1 MLWLDKYRPHSLSE
15 MKFHSTLNQQL
26 LQLASPEK
34 VQSLPHLL
42 FYGPSGAGKK
52 ARVSALL
59 RAVYGPGADKV
70 KVDMRNFKIS
80 GGKVVDQ
87 GAAADG
93 VELAILSSS
102 FHVEMSPSDV
112 GPFKDR
118 LITQAVVKE
127 MAQSNMPTGAV
138 TFKIVVLNDVDE
150 LSRDAQAALRR
161 TMEKYSSTCR
171 FILVSQNP
179 CRVIDPLR
187 SRCIALRVPSPSVE
201 EIQVVLHGV
210 ASAEHVELPA
220 ALALRIATSCE
231 GNVRRAVLCLE
242 SLCMKYAT
250 PILPLDAVIDAPDWE
265 SFVKDIAGSICAKQS
280 PDVLLQVRGHLYE
293 LLTNCI
299 PPELIFRRLVIELLK
314 KIDDSLKADVL
325 HWAAFYEHRS
335 HLGSKPIFH
344 MEAFVA
350 RFMALYKQFMV
361 SMLM

>member
-1 MLWLDKYRPHSLSE
+1 MLWLDKYRPHSLGD
-15 MKFHSTLNQQL
+15 MKFHTTLNQQL

-118 LITQAVVKE
+118 LVTQAVVKE

-187 SRCIALRVPSPSVE
+187 SRCIALRVPAPSVPE
-201 EIQVVLHGV
+201 VQVVLQGV

-220 ALALRIATSCE
+220 ALYALFSHTHSNHSPSHPCPLTTPPRISSISC
-231 GNVRRAVLCLE
+231 CLD
-242 SLCMKYAT
+242 
-250 PILPLDAVIDAPDWE
+250 P
-265 SFVKDIAGSICAKQS
+265 
-280 PDVLLQVRGHLYE
+280 
-293 LLTNCI
+293 
-299 PPELIFRRLVIELLK
+299 
-314 KIDDSLKADVL
+314 
-325 HWAAFYEHRS
+325 
-335 HLGSKPIFH
+335 
-344 MEAFVA
+344 
-350 RFMALYKQFMV
+350 
-361 SMLM
+361 

>member
-1 MLWLDKYRPHSLSE
+1 MGARSSKYIFGCTIHAVGCIIGRYPSNPLIVSRVFSEMLWLDKYRPHSLSD

-201 EIQVVLHGV
+201 EVQVVLHGV

-220 ALALRIATSCE
+220 ALYVMSFRPHFLCPPSSPFCNFFLSERFELPPRVKETS
-231 GNVRRAVLCLE
+231 
-242 SLCMKYAT
+242 
-250 PILPLDAVIDAPDWE
+250 
-265 SFVKDIAGSICAKQS
+265 
-280 PDVLLQVRGHLYE
+280 DVQCCV
-293 LLTNCI
+293 
-299 PPELIFRRLVIELLK
+299 
-314 KIDDSLKADVL
+314 
-325 HWAAFYEHRS
+325 
-335 HLGSKPIFH
+335 
-344 MEAFVA
+344 
-350 RFMALYKQFMV
+350 
-361 SMLM
+361 

>member
-1 MLWLDKYRPHSLSE
+1 VKCRLQAAAQALVAEALSVWRRGAQRIFGFTIHAVGCVIGRHPANLRIASRVLGEMLWLDKYRPHSLSE

-220 ALALRIATSCE
+220 ALYVTSS
-231 GNVRRAVLCLE
+231 RPHFL
-242 SLCMKYAT
+242 
-250 PILPLDAVIDAPDWE
+250 
-265 SFVKDIAGSICAKQS
+265 S
-280 PDVLLQVRGHLYE
+280 P
-293 LLTNCI
+293 
-299 PPELIFRRLVIELLK
+299 
-314 KIDDSLKADVL
+314 
-325 HWAAFYEHRS
+325 
-335 HLGSKPIFH
+335 PIFPYSNFPLS
-344 MEAFVA
+344 E
-350 RFMALYKQFMV
+350 RFELPPRVKETSDVQCCV
-361 SMLM
+361 

>member
-1 MLWLDKYRPHSLSE
+1 LNLHWLKSVEMLWLDKYRPHAFSD
-15 MKFHSTLNQQL
+15 MKFHSSLNQQL
-26 LQLASPEK
+26 QQLASPDK

-52 ARVSALL
+52 ARVGALL

-70 KVDMRNFKIS
+70 KVEMRSFKIS

-171 FILVSQNP
+171 FILISQNP

-187 SRCIALRVPSPSVE
+187 SRCIALRVPAPAVP
-201 EIQVVLHGV
+201 EIQVVLHSV

-220 ALALRIATSCE
+220 ALY
-231 GNVRRAVLCLE
+231 VL
-242 SLCMKYAT
+242 
-250 PILPLDAVIDAPDWE
+250 ILPLI
-265 SFVKDIAGSICAKQS
+265 SF
-280 PDVLLQVRGHLYE
+280 
-293 LLTNCI
+293 T
-299 PPELIFRRLVIELLK
+299 F
-314 KIDDSLKADVL
+314 SLP
-325 HWAAFYEHRS
+325 AA
-335 HLGSKPIFH
+335 
-344 MEAFVA
+344 
-350 RFMALYKQFMV
+350 
-361 SMLM
+361 